1 MQYRDTYDVSL
12 GITITFPPAGQMAR
26 QSINRSQLHQR
37 YKGISHKATTL
48 RTVRCESKAEI
59 EFQRMLECMPDV
71 LDYREQPATINFLQN
86 GAQKRHF
93 PDFLVDC
100 GDHYPTFVEV
110 KPHPSKV
117 NQEIIDRTQLLS
129 ENLPKL
135 GFRYRLVTMSEL
147 PTLVVENCHTLLLY
161 ARRPRLKFLTDLPND
176 GSFNSPST
184 WGSYLET
191 QIPLAAQL
199 ILSGHL
205 HINMNA
211 PLESGSIVSLT
222 PPSEG
227 KLSWKNFI

>member
-1 MQYRDTYDVSL
+1 MQYRDTYDASL
-12 GITITFPPAGQMAR
+12 GISITFPPVGQMAR

-37 YKGISHKATTL
+37 YKGISHKAATL

-71 LDYREQPATINFLQN
+71 IDYREQPAIINFLQD
-86 GAQKRHF
+86 GHRKRHF

-100 GDHYPTFVEV
+100 GDNYPTFVEV
-110 KPHPSKV
+110 KPHPSKI
-117 NQEIIDRTQLLS
+117 NQEIVDRTQLLS
-129 ENLPKL
+129 EHLPKL
-135 GFRYRLVTMSEL
+135 GFRYRLITISDL
-147 PTLVVENCHTLLLY
+147 PSTVVENCQTLLLY
-161 ARRPRLKFLTDLPND
+161 ARRPRHKFLNNLPND

-184 WGSYLET
+184 WGSFLET
-191 QIPLAAQL
+191 QRPQAAQL

-211 PLESGSIVSLT
+211 TLESESIVSLT

-227 KLSWKNFI
+227 KLSWKNLI